1 MKLSL
6 IDGTGKEVK
15 KIDVADEVF
24 GIEPNRAVLHQVYV
38 AQMNARRTGVANT
51 KSRGEVRGSSA
62 KVRRQKGLGRAR
74 IGSIRSPVLVG
85 GGVAF
90 GPKTRSY
97 SQTVPKRIKRLAI
110 RSALSAKVNDGDLL
124 VVDNMPESAST
135 SGLSQLLR
143 GIGVERSSLLVTAEP
158 DQSVRLSARNLAG
171 TTVIPASY
179 LNVADL
185 LNHQRLVMTSD
196 AIRKAEEMWGGE
208 RATSRRA
215 TVAAAT
221 PVAVTDETEK
231 KEKEERKPARAR
243 AAAKPAAAKAEKP
256 KTAARKPP
264 AKRPATRSRKPAG
277 EKN

>member
-124 VVDNMPESAST
+124 VVDDMPESAST

-215 TVAAAT
+215 TVAAAA

-231 KEKEERKPARAR
+231 KEKEEPKPARPR
-243 AAAKPAAAKAEKP
+243 AAAKPVAAKAEKP

-277 EKN
+277 EKS